1 MGGIS
6 LDAKAIAQ
14 ATVLNEAARLQKQA
28 ARLMRESLH
37 LTRQVQAELNGIE
50 VETVK
55 PPIAQGAEDDSNEN
69 EAQAA

>member
-50 VETVK
+50 VETVITPK
-55 PPIAQGAEDDSNEN
+55 PEEAQDVSNEN